1 MNEAALIATEI
12 QDLASSVGDV
22 ASAIAKHPPTQVTVN
37 VPEQAAPQV
46 NVNVPA
52 QEPARVDVKLP
63 PPIVNVNVPEQQAPV
78 VNVSPSPVS
87 VSPQINVEAA
97 EPQAYEVMVTER
109 DRDGLIRRFVIQPV
123 TIVAA

>member
-22 ASAIAKHPPTQVTVN
+22 ASAITKRPAAQVTVN

-46 NVNVPA
+46 NVQVPQQA
-52 QEPARVDVKLP
+52 APTVDVT
-63 PPIVNVNVPEQQAPV
+63 VPAPV

-87 VSPQINVEAA
+87 VTPQINVEAA
-97 EPQAYEVMVTER
+97 EPQAYEVTITER
-109 DRDGLIRRFVIQPV
+109 DREGLIRRFVIQPV
-123 TIVAA
+123 TVITA